1 MEIWDLYDEQGRKT
15 GETWERGRMQE
26 IPEGRYHL
34 VCDVLIRHRD
44 GTFLLT
50 LRDDR
55 KEAFPGCW
63 EVSAGGAAQAG
74 ENPEEA
80 ARREMR
86 EETGLEAEMLELIGI
101 TRNPKTRS
109 VVYAY
114 LAVVDCAK
122 DAVRLQEGE
131 TVDYQWTEPE
141 TFFGLIPKEPVLKKQ
156 YARYKPYLDQLEIG

>member
-1 MEIWDLYDEQGRKT
+1 
-15 GETWERGRMQE
+15 
-26 IPEGRYHL
+26 
-34 VCDVLIRHRD
+34 
-44 GTFLLT
+44 
-50 LRDDR
+50 
-55 KEAFPGCW
+55 
-63 EVSAGGAAQAG
+63 
-74 ENPEEA
+74 
-80 ARREMR
+80 
-86 EETGLEAEMLELIGI
+86 MLELIGI